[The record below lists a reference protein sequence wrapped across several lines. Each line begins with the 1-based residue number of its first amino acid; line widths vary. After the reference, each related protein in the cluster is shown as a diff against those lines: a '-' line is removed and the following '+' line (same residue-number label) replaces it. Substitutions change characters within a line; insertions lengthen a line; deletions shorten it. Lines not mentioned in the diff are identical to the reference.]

1 MSAHDARDD
10 PARYGSAEGGECE
23 SDGRIGIGAGDM
35 AGSLD
40 LLAKAGMDGGRSSGV
55 TSAEFE
61 GDCVDCWAE
70 GRGWEGWESVE
81 YVGEG

>member
-10 PARYGSAEGGECE
+10 PARYGSVEGGVCE
-23 SDGRIGIGAGDM
+23 SDGRVGIGAGDM

-61 GDCVDCWAE
+61 GDSTS
-70 GRGWEGWESVE
+70 RGLPRKMSTSSALQELRLVK
-81 YVGEG
+81 